1 MRQNGKYFAVRDEY
15 LPIAAPLSSFSP
27 QRPPSCSPPFYTP
40 SCSPR
45 SGGDPEN
52 LRRREQKAWISTLR
66 VKKTT
71 ELRVK
76 MTAGAA

>member
-1 MRQNGKYFAVRDEY
+1 
-15 LPIAAPLSSFSP
+15 
-27 QRPPSCSPPFYTP
+27 
-40 SCSPR
+40 
-45 SGGDPEN
+45 